1 MTGVGHHDHRF
12 CLSLA
17 TLLVAEQL
25 ADAEP
30 DERRRQRKRT
40 VALRKWSVLRDVFP
54 EDLGELHGYGGT
66 GPALRQLTQVFA
78 TRTANWTPDR
88 RWLLLIDLVMSDP
101 FAPYGLRVATSD
113 FAVSLA
119 SIADAVAFPDEGSRL
134 LDEWR
139 VVLRMHRRPWWRP
152 AIAPSVPTAPTVTTS
167 GPDPATAAILAA
179 TAGFDGEAATA
190 DGMALLAG
198 GSLAVGGSRFAGGL
212 WLVTTTV
219 QMDQPP
225 DGGIGLLALGPAR
238 ARVELIKLQLA
249 ARLVIH
255 SGLADGIGTDD
266 LVDGL
271 GRIAEDLTARLA
283 AEHRVNDGDAPRV
296 TAIEAMLHAV
306 DSVRRDVGGV
316 ETQAA

>member
-1 MTGVGHHDHRF
+1 MTAVGHHDHRF

-30 DERRRQRKRT
+30 DEQRRQRKRT
-40 VALRKWSVLRDVFP
+40 VALQKWSVLRDAFP
-54 EDLGELHGYGGT
+54 DDLGALHGYGGT

-78 TRTANWTPDR
+78 RRTADWTPDR
-88 RWLLLIDLVMSDP
+88 RWLLLIDVVMSDP

-113 FAVSLA
+113 FVASLA
-119 SIADAVAFPDEGSRL
+119 HIADALAFSDEGSQL
-134 LDEWR
+134 LDQWR
-139 VVLRMHRRPWWRP
+139 VVLRMHRRPRWRT
-152 AIAPSVPTAPTVTTS
+152 AIAPSMPTPTVTTS
-167 GPDPATAAILAA
+167 GPDPASAAILAA

-190 DGMALLAG
+190 RGVALLAG
-198 GSLAVGGSRFAGGL
+198 GSLGVGGSRYAGGL

-219 QMDQPP
+219 QMDLAP
-225 DGGIGLLALGPAR
+225 DGGLGLLALGPAQ
-238 ARVELIKLQLA
+238 ARVELIKLQLT

-266 LVDGL
+266 LVDAL
-271 GRIAEDLTARLA
+271 GRIAEDLTARLD

-296 TAIEAMLHAV
+296 TAVEAVLHAV